1 MRQTALQSYIF
12 SYHYHSFSYL
22 ESKVVYLNFMTS
34 IALFAFVTIFVLKLG
49 YPPAERQSGAKSIN
63 YALFVIRK
71 FREIVWFSFLTK
83 LLSHLNRKRLKQ
95 TALQSYTFSYHYHYH
110 SLSYLE
116 SKVVYLN
123 FMTSIAL
130 FAFVTIFVLE
140 LTYPPAERQSGAKS
154 IN

>member
-1 MRQTALQSYIF
+1 
-12 SYHYHSFSYL
+12 
-22 ESKVVYLNFMTS
+22 MTS

-130 FAFVTIFVLE
+130 FAFVTIFVLK
-140 LTYPPAERQSGAKS
+140 LGYPPAERQSGAKS